1 MFNLRSGLYMNPV
14 TVLTTGWI
22 KRLHICTD
30 TNPLINPLI
39 NGSTTAEM

>member
-1 MFNLRSGLYMNPV
+1 MFNLRSALYMNPA

-22 KRLHICTD
+22 NRILYMYD
-30 TNPLINPLI
+30 TNPLI